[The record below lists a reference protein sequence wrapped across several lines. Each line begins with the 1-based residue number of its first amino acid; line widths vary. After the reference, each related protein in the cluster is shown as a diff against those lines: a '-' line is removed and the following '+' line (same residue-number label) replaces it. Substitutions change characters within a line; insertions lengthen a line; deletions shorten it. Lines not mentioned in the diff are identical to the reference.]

1 MFPAHVLLEEAGL
14 GKVYHRL
21 IQFPVGEDSGITA
34 LLDLHDQINRV
45 LEEVSGS

>member
-1 MFPAHVLLEEAGL
+1 MFPAHVSLEKAGL

-21 IQFPVGEDSGITA
+21 IQLPVGEDPGIAA